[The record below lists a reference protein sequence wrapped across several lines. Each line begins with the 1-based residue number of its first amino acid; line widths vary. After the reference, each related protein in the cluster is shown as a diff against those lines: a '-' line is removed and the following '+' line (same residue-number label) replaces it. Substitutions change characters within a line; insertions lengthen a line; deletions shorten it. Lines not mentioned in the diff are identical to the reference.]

1 MISPTTGPT
10 TSGKNNEESTK
21 TATPT
26 RPSRVPRDVTSE
38 EPHPNERGRRS
49 QPPALFERHLV
60 PPPAR
65 RPVVVIVGAAA
76 LVVLV
81 LGARYARRGAGELD
95 QRIGAKTLAHLSGH
109 PSLGST
115 WA

>member
-1 MISPTTGPT
+1 M
-10 TSGKNNEESTK
+10 
-21 TATPT
+21 
-26 RPSRVPRDVTSE
+26 
-38 EPHPNERGRRS
+38 
-49 QPPALFERHLV
+49 
-60 PPPAR
+60 
-65 RPVVVIVGAAA
+65 VIVGAAA